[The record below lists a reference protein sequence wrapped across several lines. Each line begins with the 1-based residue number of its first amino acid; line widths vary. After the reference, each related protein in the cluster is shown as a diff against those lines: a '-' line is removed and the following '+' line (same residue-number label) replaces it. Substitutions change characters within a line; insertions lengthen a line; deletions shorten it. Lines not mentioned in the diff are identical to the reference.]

1 MAGHIGQRMRLG
13 GLAGLSRRCD
23 RRAGAARAPGPRPPC
38 GFGPRLAKDV
48 VDVSLDGARSDVELG
63 RDLTIRPAGGNSS
76 RISSS
81 RSLRGS
87 RRVPTPHRL
96 YAPLPKWFLRLA
108 GLVASWGRSS
118 GAARLEGT
126 PRGRKRRTATSAR
139 IKAAV
144 PNSGGIHHSSTSLS
158 ARVMEMPITARLQA
172 DTVPTPASH
181 ASARLTD
188 GEASQAV
195 TTSKDLSRPAASVL
209 GSSMTSP

>member
-1 MAGHIGQRMRLG
+1 MQLARPSH
-13 GLAGLSRRCD
+13 GLRAVSD
-23 RRAGAARAPGPRPPC
+23 RD
-38 GFGPRLAKDV
+38 LAKDV

-87 RRVPTPHRL
+87 RRVPTPTACTR
-96 YAPLPKWFLRLA
+96 RCRSGSCGSR

-188 GEASQAV
+188 GRCQSGGHDIEGSFP
-195 TTSKDLSRPAASVL
+195 SRPLRFSA
-209 GSSMTSP
+209 PP